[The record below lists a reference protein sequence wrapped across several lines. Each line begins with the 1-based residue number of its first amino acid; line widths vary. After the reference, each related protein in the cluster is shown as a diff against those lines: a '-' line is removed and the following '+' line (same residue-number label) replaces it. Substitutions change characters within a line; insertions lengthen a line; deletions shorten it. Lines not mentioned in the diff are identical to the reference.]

1 MRGSIVRSAVLA
13 IAVFILP
20 AMPMHAQTVQERMLV
35 SPDWLQ
41 RRLGTVT
48 LLHIGDAASY
58 DTRHIPGAVLIETS
72 SLLVQRNGTPNELP
86 SIDALE
92 RTFRRAGAGATER
105 IVVYSVDPLLAAR
118 AWFTLDYLGQGNRV
132 SLLDGGLTKWMA
144 SGYAVTNEPASP
156 QAGSFEAR
164 PLAQTITRLAAMR
177 EIVRLREPLG
187 SSLVLLDARTP
198 EQYYGDE
205 AGPDVAH
212 AGHIPGAVNI
222 PYTANLDAS
231 GALRSVADLRTLYL
245 QAGLTRS
252 SVNIVYC
259 RTGMQ
264 ASMTY
269 FVLRY
274 LGYDATLYDGSFV
287 EWSNA
292 GEMIAS

>member
-13 IAVFILP
+13 IAVFVLP
-20 AMPMHAQTVQERMLV
+20 VVPIHAQKVQEQMLV

-41 RRLGTVT
+41 RRLGRVT
-48 LLHIGDAASY
+48 LLHIGDGASY
-58 DTRHIPGAVLIETS
+58 DARHIPGAVLIETS
-72 SLLVQRNGTPNELP
+72 SLLVQRKGAPNELP
-86 SIDALE
+86 SVDALE
-92 RTFRRAGAGATER
+92 RTFRRAGVGATGR
-105 IVVYSVDPLLAAR
+105 IVVYSADPLLAAR

-144 SGYAVTNEPASP
+144 AGYATTNEPASP
-156 QAGSFEAR
+156 MSGSFEAR
-164 PLAQTITRLAAMR
+164 PVAQTITRLAAMR
-177 EIVRLREPLG
+177 EIVRRREQLG
-187 SSLVLLDARTP
+187 SRLVLLDARSP

-222 PYTANLDAS
+222 PYTENLDAC

-252 SVNIVYC
+252 SANIVYC

-269 FVLRY
+269 FVLRC

-287 EWSNA
+287 EWSNS